1 MLSCV
6 SVTPLAHYI
15 LMSGRLVKKTNLWAF
30 WHKAL
35 KWLEEMLT
43 DVETETGFA
52 YSEGQCMSNNKVFSN
67 Y

>member
-1 MLSCV
+1 M
-6 SVTPLAHYI
+6 
-15 LMSGRLVKKTNLWAF
+15 G
-30 WHKAL
+30 KAL

-67 Y
+67 YLTAFPLFQIKDSN